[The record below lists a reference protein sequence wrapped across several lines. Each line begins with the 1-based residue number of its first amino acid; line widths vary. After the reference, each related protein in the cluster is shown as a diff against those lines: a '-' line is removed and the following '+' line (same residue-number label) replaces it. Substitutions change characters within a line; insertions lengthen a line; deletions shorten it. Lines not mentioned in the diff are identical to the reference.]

1 MSLNGLFG
9 LQIGFG
15 TVSTDVAFLSSI
27 AIIAG
32 AIFVI
37 FQLRDDKELIKA
49 TMQQAS
55 AAADQAKLSTEQLK
69 QNNRLATM
77 DLVVRIYDMAN
88 SLEVQRSWTTVL
100 KTKMESFKDFEK
112 LPEDTQLAFYQT
124 ASLFESIGLLVEKGY
139 AELDLVDDMF
149 AIRTAWNSL
158 QPFVIGMREKHPDEE
173 YFLWFEKLSNQLD
186 NP

>member
-1 MSLNGLFG
+1 M
-9 LQIGFG
+9 QTGFG
-15 TVSTDVAFLSSI
+15 AISTDVAFLSSI

-32 AIFVI
+32 AVFVV

-49 TMQQAS
+49 TMQQAY

-88 SLEVQRSWTTVL
+88 SLEVQRSWTTVI
-100 KTKMESFKDFEK
+100 KTKLGSFEEFEN
-112 LPEDTQLAFYQT
+112 LPEDKQLAFYQT

-139 AELDLVDDMF
+139 AELELVDDMF

-158 QPFVIGMREKHPDEE
+158 GPFVMGMREKHPNEE
-173 YFLWFEKLSNQLD
+173 YFLWFEKLNERLKNTQ
-186 NP
+186 